1 MSASQM
7 TSLRIPEEHLALLDQ
22 RVGFDG
28 FRNRSDVIRAAVQ
41 FFLDST
47 PSNAHVRTVKFDIG
61 TETRFQ
67 LEQLYELRG
76 ISHSEA
82 ARQGLE
88 LYLRQ
93 TLADAETL
101 TMLLEARVAEMRE
114 RTQPHEDHTA

>member
-1 MSASQM
+1 MDSETDLMSYARLYNS
-7 TSLRIPEEHLALLDQ
+7 S
-22 RVGFDG
+22 
-28 FRNRSDVIRAAVQ
+28 
-41 FFLDST
+41 ST

-61 TETRFQ
+61 TETQYQ

-82 ARQGLE
+82 ARTGLE

-101 TMLLEARVAEMRE
+101 TMLLDARVAEMRE

>member
-1 MSASQM
+1 M
-7 TSLRIPEEHLALLDQ
+7 LLDQ

-41 FFLDST
+41 FFLEST

-61 TETRFQ
+61 TETRYQ

-82 ARQGLE
+82 ARMGLE

-101 TMLLEARVAEMRE
+101 TMLLDARVAEMRD